1 MSEAPLLFL
10 DANALASPVTRTLL
24 IAGARADGLRW
35 TWSRHVE
42 VEADRHA
49 RGQAL
54 RTSIVRK
61 TILGTELSPTAQG
74 MEGLVTDSPQD
85 RQVVADAIRAG
96 ARYLITTDVDD
107 FAFDD
112 LAAHGMSAVSPDYFM
127 ALRFTEKASICSQPC
142 RRTRCVRRPRFTGCS
157 AAGIPAWSHSS
168 LVPTT
173 RHRSRPTQTSR
184 SRSSEALPAS
194 AARRILTARWVY
206 NTDCARSIWV
216 FDWASPEPE
225 PRSPV
230 VRQRVCAIPG
240 LPKPRRAKPRPEKG
254 WSLWS
259 KV

>member
-49 RGQAL
+49 RGQAS

-61 TILGTELSPTAQG
+61 KILGAELSPTAQG
-74 MEGLVTDSPQD
+74 TEGLATGTAAD

-127 ALRFTEKASICSQPC
+127 ASRFTERAYREGVDLLAAVQKNPSRTVAEIHRMLGRRHPRLVTQFAGAYDTTPVQADPDQPSTIFRGIAC
-142 RRTRCVRRPRFTGCS
+142 IRC
-157 AAGIPAWSHSS
+157 
-168 LVPTT
+168 
-173 RHRSRPTQTSR
+173 
-184 SRSSEALPAS
+184 EAHLDDAVD
-194 AARRILTARWVY
+194 L
-206 NTDCARSIWV
+206 
-216 FDWASPEPE
+216 
-225 PRSPV
+225 
-230 VRQRVCAIPG
+230 QHG
-240 LPKPRRAKPRPEKG
+240 LCPKHLG
-254 WSLWS
+254 L
-259 KV
+259 

>member
-49 RGQAL
+49 RGQAS

-61 TILGTELSPTAQG
+61 TTLGTELSPAAQGTEGLATGTAQ
-74 MEGLVTDSPQD
+74 D
-85 RQVVADAIRAG
+85 RRVVADAIRAG

-127 ALRFTEKASICSQPC
+127 ALRFTERAYREGVDLLAAVQKSPSRTPAEIHRMLGRRHPRLVTQFAGSYDTTPVQADPDQPGTIFRGIAC
-142 RRTRCVRRPRFTGCS
+142 IRC
-157 AAGIPAWSHSS
+157 
-168 LVPTT
+168 
-173 RHRSRPTQTSR
+173 
-184 SRSSEALPAS
+184 EAHLDDAVG
-194 AARRILTARWVY
+194 LQHGL
-206 NTDCARSIWV
+206 C
-216 FDWASPEPE
+216 PEHL
-225 PRSPV
+225 
-230 VRQRVCAIPG
+230 G
-240 LPKPRRAKPRPEKG
+240 L
-254 WSLWS
+254 
-259 KV
+259 